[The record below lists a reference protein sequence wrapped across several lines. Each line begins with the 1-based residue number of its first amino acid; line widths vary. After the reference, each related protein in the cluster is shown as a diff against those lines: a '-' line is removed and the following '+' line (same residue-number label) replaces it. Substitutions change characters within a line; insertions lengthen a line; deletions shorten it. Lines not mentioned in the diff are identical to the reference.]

1 MDPLV
6 VRACRAIPVLET
18 VRQEDA
24 DVLRGNIHEVG
35 QVVLID
41 SIEEVQSV
49 LFGKGVFA
57 SGEHAF
63 FRVLLGCHGAVS
75 CEGKIPAF

>member
-1 MDPLV
+1 
-6 VRACRAIPVLET
+6 

-35 QVVLID
+35 LVGLID
-41 SIEEVQSV
+41 FVEEALSV
-49 LFGKGVFA
+49 LLGKGVFA

-63 FRVLLGCHGAVS
+63 FRILVGCHGSAS
-75 CEGKIPAF
+75 CAGKIPAF